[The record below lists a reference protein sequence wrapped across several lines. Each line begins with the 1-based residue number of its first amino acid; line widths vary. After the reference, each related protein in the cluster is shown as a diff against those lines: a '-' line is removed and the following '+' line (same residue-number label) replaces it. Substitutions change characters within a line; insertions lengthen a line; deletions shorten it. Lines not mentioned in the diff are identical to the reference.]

1 MSTKRAKNKAASEK
15 KKAQLKLNYKK
26 KKAGKQCDSGPIISD
41 DASPPVE
48 SAAAAVANVAVPVFM
63 PADFRFNLGDSVET
77 RPDSRPG
84 VRGYHGET
92 FVGTVLALDY
102 KLRLVTIKSCFNGR
116 THPVVHESHV
126 YPVPKSINGRD
137 GFQLTRA
144 VVANPNAQ
152 FQRELDKRDR
162 RIFQQDNKTKRVN
175 Q

>member
-1 MSTKRAKNKAASEK
+1 MSKKREKDKAARERIKAQSKINYQK
-15 KKAQLKLNYKK
+15 KKAENQS
-26 KKAGKQCDSGPIISD
+26 DSGPMIYD

-102 KLRLVTIKSCFNGR
+102 KMSPAHGKCVRN
-116 THPVVHESHV
+116 
-126 YPVPKSINGRD
+126 
-137 GFQLTRA
+137 
-144 VVANPNAQ
+144 
-152 FQRELDKRDR
+152 
-162 RIFQQDNKTKRVN
+162 
-175 Q
+175 